1 LTSALLRA
9 ISAAVIL
16 AAPVPGRAATLDPQ
30 ETAFLAARG
39 AFDASS
45 RARLVTLAPKLK
57 GHLLESY
64 VEYWQL
70 FLRLPAAPAED
81 VRDFLSRY
89 PNTMLAGQLRAD
101 WLKVLGKSGRWDVFQ
116 AEYPALSAD
125 DPDATCYMLL
135 GRWNREDAS
144 VNTDFKT
151 FWNAPR
157 ELPEGCTT
165 LARAMLKAGRLDA
178 REAWTRF
185 RLLVDAE
192 LLGAARRSMEF
203 LPRGEAIEA
212 QRLNAVIRAPIRFL
226 RNPQVNLFKVADREL
241 LIAALTLAADD
252 DPRVAAGFWSESR
265 RESFSTA
272 DQKTVWLML
281 ATSGARRHVP
291 EALDWFRE
299 AGDAA
304 LGDEQLAWRARIAL
318 RTGKWAEVRSSIERM
333 SQAAKSNPTW
343 IYWYGRAERGLGNPL
358 EAEGYFGR
366 IAGEHHFYGRLA
378 AEELGIAFR
387 IPHRAPFPNEEEI
400 ADVAAVP
407 GLRRALALYRLDMR
421 TEATREWLWTI
432 RGMDDRRLLAAA
444 ELARRNEAWD
454 RAISTADKTV
464 HVHDFSVRYL
474 APYREVLAQ
483 QARKRDLEEPW
494 VLGVVRQESRFITG
508 AKSSAGATG
517 LMQVMRPTAKWVAE
531 RMRMKDFSQ
540 GRLHQ
545 PEMNAALGTYYLKHV
560 LDQFDGIPVLAAA
573 AYNAGPTRAR
583 LWRGSVPVEGA
594 IFAETIPFG
603 ETRDYVKKVM
613 TNTVYYSAVLGSQ
626 QTPLKTRLGT
636 VTPKNGQGVMAM
648 QDPLQSGMTPLQ
660 STIAE

>member
-1 LTSALLRA
+1 M
-9 ISAAVIL
+9 
-16 AAPVPGRAATLDPQ
+16 PGRAATLDPQ
-30 ETAFLAARG
+30 ETTFLAARG

-45 RARLVTLAPKLK
+45 RARLVALAPKLK
-57 GHLLESY
+57 GHVLEPY

-101 WLKVLGKSGRWDVFQ
+101 WLKVLGKSGRWDVFG
-116 AEYPALSAD
+116 AEYPALSVD
-125 DPDATCYMLL
+125 DPEVTCYVLL
-135 GRWNREDAS
+135 SRWNREDAS
-144 VNTDFKT
+144 VHADFKT

-157 ELPEGCTT
+157 ELPEGCAT
-165 LARAMLKAGRLDA
+165 LARTMLKAGRLDA
-178 REAWTRF
+178 REVWTRF
-185 RLLVDAE
+185 RALVSAGV
-192 LLGAARRSMEF
+192 LGAARRSLEF
-203 LPRGEAIEA
+203 VPHGEAIEA
-212 QRLNAVIRAPIRFL
+212 QRLNTAIRSPIRFL
-226 RNPQVNLFKVADREL
+226 RSPQVNLAKAADREL

-252 DPRVAAGFWSESR
+252 DPRIATGFWSESR
-265 RESFSTA
+265 HEAFSTA
-272 DQKTVWLML
+272 DQKYVWLML

-291 EALDWFRE
+291 EALEWFRE

-333 SQAAKSNPTW
+333 SQAAKNSATW

-378 AEELGIAFR
+378 AEELGMAFR
-387 IPHRAPFPNEEEI
+387 IPHRAPFPTEEEI

-407 GLRRALALYRLDMR
+407 GFQRALALYRLDMR
-421 TEATREWLWTI
+421 SEATREWLWTI

-454 RAISTADKTV
+454 RAIGTADRTV
-464 HVHDFSVRYL
+464 LVHDFSVRYL

-531 RMRMKDFSQ
+531 RMRMRDYSP
-540 GRLHQ
+540 GRMHH

-613 TNTVYYSAVLGSQ
+613 TNTVYYAAVLGSP

-636 VTPKNGQGVMAM
+636 VTPKNGQSAMAV
-648 QDPLQSGMTPLQ
+648 QDEPAL
-660 STIAE
+660 